1 MSWTPAELRWALD
14 HLRELALYA
23 RPAPRLAAQPRR
35 RRDLRPP
42 PEFVTAERLADLQRA
57 IRVLRAEDPDLVS
70 VVTAAYV
77 RPDLLDLRKS
87 GRLAAWS
94 AERGVSMATAW
105 RRLARAERRLL
116 QILNGDGE
124 LEAGADRE
132 GEGGCPNRGLTAPS
146 PAPASRSCQA
156 LYE

>member
-23 RPAPRLAAQPRR
+23 QPRARPTAQPRR

-57 IRVLRAEDPDLVS
+57 IRVLRSEDRELAGVLSALYVQPDLMGLTKRARVAVWAS
-70 VVTAAYV
+70 EHGLSAAT
-77 RPDLLDLRKS
+77 
-87 GRLAAWS
+87 G
-94 AERGVSMATAW
+94 W

-116 QILNGDGE
+116 QILNG
-124 LEAGADRE
+124 E
-132 GEGGCPNRGLTAPS
+132 GES
-146 PAPASRSCQA
+146 PAPAGAGTGGYREGVGGTPQ
-156 LYE
+156 LGVLEGG